1 MNRSFRGLKQ
11 GFTLIELLVVIA
23 IIAVL
28 IALLLPA
35 VQQAREAA
43 RRSQCKNNLK
53 QIGLALHNYHDVYNT
68 LPIGFR
74 NSVPNPGTD
83 WGQSWWVGMLPYLDN
98 APMYNL
104 WDHEGRASGGV
115 NPGYV
120 NPTNMS
126 ACNGKKISATQCPSS
141 PMGEYEFTPHN
152 GPYSVPVAHYTGISG
167 TYPDPVNPARNINA
181 ESGIYGSG
189 GVLFF
194 KSRIR
199 FGDISDGTT
208 NQIFVGEQSDWLIE
222 TGTSNK
228 RIAIS
233 SWPHGMFMGAPGG
246 GTWRQFNTTTV
257 RWRPNYKQAE
267 GGHNFNPCTT
277 TGVCG
282 NCGNNNPIQSAHTG
296 GVHVLL
302 GDGSVRFISENIHL
316 ATWIG
321 LCTRDDGAVLGEF

>member
-1 MNRSFRGLKQ
+1 MNRPFRGFKQ

-74 NSVPNPGTD
+74 NSVQNPGTD

-104 WDHEGRASGGV
+104 WDHSGTASGGL

-167 TYPDPVNPARNINA
+167 TFPDPVNPARNVNA
-181 ESGIYGSG
+181 ESGVYGSG

-233 SWPHGMFMGAPGG
+233 SWPHGMFMGAPGEAVGVSSTPPLSG
-246 GTWRQFNTTTV
+246 GVRTTSRPKAVTTSTPARQPVCAATAETTT
-257 RWRPNYKQAE
+257 RFSRPTRVGRMCCWETAA
-267 GGHNFNPCTT
+267 CDS
-277 TGVCG
+277 
-282 NCGNNNPIQSAHTG
+282 SARTFTCQ
-296 GVHVLL
+296 L
-302 GDGSVRFISENIHL
+302 GLV
-316 ATWIG
+316 
-321 LCTRDDGAVLGEF
+321 